1 MTIPLEPGSGAR
13 RGLHRV
19 VVRDLGLR
27 IVRGELGAGTTL
39 PTEADLSVELGV
51 SRTVV
56 REAIKVLAAKG
67 LVESRPKTGT
77 RTLGRAHWRLVDP
90 EVLAWQVEVGPDPAF
105 LADLVEIRD
114 FIEPRAAEAAAERAT
129 PEERAALLQ
138 LQADLES
145 QVADPAASVR
155 LDLAIHA
162 AILRAAHNGL
172 LAQVTGAVI
181 AALGA
186 GPLSAF
192 RAASDPQT
200 ANRAHRCVV
209 EAIGRSD
216 PAGARRSMESLIA
229 SAAHG
234 VAHVTVDTSP
244 IGRNT

>member
-1 MTIPLEPGSGAR
+1 MTISLVPGFGDR
-13 RGLHRV
+13 RGLHRI
-19 VVRDLGLR
+19 VVRSLGLR

-39 PTEADLSVELGV
+39 PTEADLSVQLGV

-77 RTLGRAHWRLVDP
+77 RSLGRAHWRLVDP

-129 PEERAALLQ
+129 PGERAGLLQ
-138 LQADLES
+138 LQAELEAE
-145 QVADPAASVR
+145 VADLAELVR

-186 GPLSAF
+186 GPVSVF
-192 RAASDPQT
+192 RSSGDRAAVNS
-200 ANRAHRCVV
+200 AHRCVV
-209 EAIGRSD
+209 EAIGRAD
-216 PAGARRSMESLIA
+216 PAEARRSMEALIA

-234 VAHVTVDTSP
+234 VGRVTVDASP
-244 IGRNT
+244 SGRNT